1 MERLVNY
8 IFVGLLTL
16 AYVSCSESSWN
27 ELGEYKKETIKINPG
42 MISGQLKKERY
53 NVDSVC
59 SLSLPEGMELR
70 EITKF
75 TVKNNRI
82 YIMDSRL
89 GKTIFVFNNTGRF
102 LFKAG
107 ERGRAKNEYID
118 GPTDFF
124 VDNDGNIHVFDGH
137 AKKIM
142 IFDNTG
148 KVKNVINTMHYFP
161 HSIGMKANNKYMFD
175 FNYDKDEENTVLAE
189 YDENN
194 ITNKLIHRKD
204 KYFYD
209 IGQTF
214 YANDSRLSHIPLMAD
229 SVIIFSGDTLEKV
242 VKFDFNGKFI
252 MQESPSLIL
261 ELHNPEEIS
270 AYKGVRALLSYQ
282 ETDKL
287 ILLQYVYQSRITYWL
302 QDKDTK
308 KVISGPFLFDGLSP
322 FTNYFIKGNQIIS
335 IVTNEG
341 MPTDKNYFEKKGD
354 TFKTNY
360 NKSPKQLQDIYDGKT
375 KLPVVVFISIK

>member
-1 MERLVNY
+1 
-8 IFVGLLTL
+8 
-16 AYVSCSESSWN
+16 
-27 ELGEYKKETIKINPG
+27 
-42 MISGQLKKERY
+42 
-53 NVDSVC
+53 
-59 SLSLPEGMELR
+59 
-70 EITKF
+70 
-75 TVKNNRI
+75 
-82 YIMDSRL
+82 
-89 GKTIFVFNNTGRF
+89 
-102 LFKAG
+102 
-107 ERGRAKNEYID
+107 
-118 GPTDFF
+118 
-124 VDNDGNIHVFDGH
+124 
-137 AKKIM
+137 
-142 IFDNTG
+142 
-148 KVKNVINTMHYFP
+148 
-161 HSIGMKANNKYMFD
+161 MFD

-229 SVIIFSGDTLEKV
+229 SVIVFSGDTLEKV

>member
-1 MERLVNY
+1 MNY

-27 ELGEYKKETIKINPG
+27 ELGEYKKETIKINPR

-124 VDNDGNIHVFDGH
+124 VDNDDNIHVFDGH

-148 KVKNVINTMHYFP
+148 KVKNVI
-161 HSIGMKANNKYMFD
+161 
-175 FNYDKDEENTVLAE
+175 
-189 YDENN
+189 
-194 ITNKLIHRKD
+194 
-204 KYFYD
+204 
-209 IGQTF
+209 
-214 YANDSRLSHIPLMAD
+214 
-229 SVIIFSGDTLEKV
+229 SV
-242 VKFDFNGKFI
+242 
-252 MQESPSLIL
+252 
-261 ELHNPEEIS
+261 
-270 AYKGVRALLSYQ
+270 Y
-282 ETDKL
+282 
-287 ILLQYVYQSRITYWL
+287 
-302 QDKDTK
+302 
-308 KVISGPFLFDGLSP
+308 
-322 FTNYFIKGNQIIS
+322 
-335 IVTNEG
+335 
-341 MPTDKNYFEKKGD
+341 
-354 TFKTNY
+354 
-360 NKSPKQLQDIYDGKT
+360 
-375 KLPVVVFISIK
+375 